1 MASNYADVL
10 ESYIIYDIAEEGFG
24 EAIKKAGKFVG
35 KVLLSIIQAIKRVL
49 QGMVNKI
56 RQLASRKNGGKKESK
71 NDMIERLSQ
80 ENDEKTRKIQ
90 MLERALK
97 NQKADS
103 EMWEEAYKE
112 RSDRAAK
119 DGERNLKELRQRNE
133 ELYSANK
140 ENDSLKK
147 DNSKLSEK
155 KEKAT
160 KMIADLKKEIA
171 ANKEKIE
178 SIKKNANTESNYDEF
193 KKASLKF
200 ISHVTQQINKAY
212 TVLPK
217 LVAEAKKFD
226 GANRKALHE
235 SKDGSYEDT
244 FIDKRN
250 LDLPTMHSGNWSY
263 LYKTLKFSYLP
274 KVKEDK
280 GFVKWDGEVGRG
292 FEILIKQANQ
302 TIEYL
307 EKMVKDMNNGGGENN
322 PAYKNIIQNI
332 TEDDGFI
339 DMLRTSINL
348 SNEILNCYV
357 AHGERIIHTIYD
369 AI

>member
-49 QGMVNKI
+49 QGMVNKL
-56 RQLASRKNGGKKESK
+56 RQLASRKNGNKKESK
-71 NDMIERLSQ
+71 NDLIERLDM
-80 ENDEKTRKIQ
+80 ENREKANKIQ

-97 NQKADS
+97 NQKDTTI
-103 EMWEEAYKE
+103 MWEEAYKE

-160 KMIADLKKEIA
+160 KLIADLKKEIA

-178 SIKKNANTESNYDEF
+178 SIKKNANTESTYAKF
-193 KKASLKF
+193 RKTCLTF

-226 GANRKALHE
+226 GADRKSLHE

-244 FIDKRN
+244 FIDKRDS
-250 LDLPTMHSGNWSY
+250 DLPTMASGNWSY
-263 LYKTLKFSYLP
+263 LYKSLKFSYLP
-274 KVKEDK
+274 KVKENGGYLEWNYDI
-280 GFVKWDGEVGRG
+280 GRG
-292 FEILIKQANQ
+292 FEILVKQATQ

-307 EKMVKDMNNGGGENN
+307 EKMVRDMNNGAENN

-332 TEDDGFI
+332 TKDNGFI
-339 DMLRTSINL
+339 EMLRSSINL
-348 SNEILNCYV
+348 SNEILTCFV
-357 AHGERIIHTIYD
+357 THDKMIIHTIHD